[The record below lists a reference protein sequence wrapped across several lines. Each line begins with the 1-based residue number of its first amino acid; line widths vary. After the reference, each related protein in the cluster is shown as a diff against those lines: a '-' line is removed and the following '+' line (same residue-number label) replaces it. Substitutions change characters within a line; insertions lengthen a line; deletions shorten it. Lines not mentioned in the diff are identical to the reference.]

1 MQIGQD
7 YLKRYSESMG
17 GIVIAF
23 LFGLT
28 YGSFLNVVILRFDDW
43 LSIAKTRSHC
53 PNCKT
58 QLAWL
63 DLIPLISF
71 AYLRGKCRYCRKPIS
86 WQYPIVEFI
95 TAILVAGG
103 YYMLFNNPNLALWQS
118 IIGLIALV
126 IAIGAMVTIF
136 IHDLREMMVP
146 DLMSNILLV
155 VAIIYALTV
164 HYDPLGLMYSAMAGF
179 LPIMLL
185 VIPSRG
191 TWMGEGDI
199 KIAGALAILVGWPS
213 AVVFMVGAFLL
224 GGAFGSIALALKRV
238 KPKTAVP
245 FGPFLISAAILT
257 LFWGEK
263 IITWYLGTIGYGYY

>member
-63 DLIPLISF
+63 DLILLISF

-86 WQYPIVEFI
+86 WQYPLVELTI
-95 TAILVAGG
+95 AVLVAAG
-103 YYMLFNNPNLALWQS
+103 YYLLFVTQNLAMWQS
-118 IIGLIALV
+118 VVGLAAFV
-126 IAIGAMVTIF
+126 VAIGAMMTILV
-136 IHDLREMMVP
+136 HDLR
-146 DLMSNILLV
+146 
-155 VAIIYALTV
+155 
-164 HYDPLGLMYSAMAGF
+164 
-179 LPIMLL
+179 
-185 VIPSRG
+185 
-191 TWMGEGDI
+191 
-199 KIAGALAILVGWPS
+199 
-213 AVVFMVGAFLL
+213 
-224 GGAFGSIALALKRV
+224 
-238 KPKTAVP
+238 
-245 FGPFLISAAILT
+245 
-257 LFWGEK
+257 
-263 IITWYLGTIGYGYY
+263 